1 MSMQAEQLA
10 VKHPHHAVAFYAGHA
25 ALVPAVREL
34 HQLGFTNDQISILA
48 KDEAALARAV
58 DEVGATD
65 GRMAHTPE
73 QLANEVEPQGE
84 PEAAGMVI
92 GGGVGLVIG
101 LSAIAL
107 PGFGAF
113 LLAAGPVAIA
123 LHGLTF
129 AAGGL
134 GLGALVGAIL
144 DERATEEHKERY
156 ARALE
161 AGQWMVVVHGDEPA
175 VRRAQDVLA
184 RQGASR
190 VDAF

>member
-1 MSMQAEQLA
+1 MSTQTEKAHTQPL
-10 VKHPHHAVAFYAGHA
+10 HHAVAFYAGHE

-34 HQLGFTNDQISILA
+34 HAQGLGNDQISILA
-48 KDEAALARAV
+48 KDEQALARAV
-58 DEVGATD
+58 SEVGASD
-65 GRMAHTPE
+65 GRVAHAPE
-73 QLANEVEPQGE
+73 RLAVEAEPQGE

-92 GGGVGLVIG
+92 GGGVGLLIG

-107 PGFGAF
+107 PGLGAF

-144 DERATEEHKERY
+144 DEGATEEHKERY
-156 ARALE
+156 AHALE
-161 AGQWMVVVHGDEPA
+161 SGQWMVVVHGDQGA
-175 VRRAQDVLA
+175 VRRAQDVLTKN
-184 RQGASR
+184 GATR
-190 VDAF
+190 VDTF